1 MFRVWMFVDALRRR
15 APRLW
20 LFVLW
25 LPFGDLAYFFVVK
38 LGDFGARP
46 APLPDEPAPVDL
58 AKLRQAVESSPSFAN
73 RVALGWGLLREGQPA
88 EALRY
93 FELGRGTH
101 PGDRDALYGCA
112 LAQLA
117 VGERLAG
124 IEALTE
130 LVDRQLSY
138 DDYRAAQR
146 LAELLAEQG
155 DLPTALDLR
164 RAVARAT
171 RRLAHWL
178 DLGRQ
183 QVSAGLLAEARDT
196 LGRLLAEIEAL
207 PDYQRRRERAV
218 HDEAQRLLLELG
230 AR

>member
-1 MFRVWMFVDALRRR
+1 MFVDALRRG

-25 LPFGDLAYFFVVK
+25 LPFGDLAYFFMVK

-46 APLPDEPAPVDL
+46 APLPGEPVPVDL
-58 AKLRQAVESSPSFAN
+58 ATLRAAVESSPSYTN
-73 RVALGWGLLREGQPA
+73 RVALGWGLLKEGQPA

-93 FELGRGTH
+93 FELGRGSH
-101 PGDRDALYGCA
+101 PHDRDALYGYA
-112 LAQLA
+112 VAQLEL
-117 VGERLAG
+117 GERPLG
-124 IEALTE
+124 MEALTE

-138 DDYRAAQR
+138 DDYRAARR

-155 DLPTALDLR
+155 DLPTALELS

-171 RRLAHWL
+171 RRCTHWL
-178 DLGRQ
+178 DLGRHQ
-183 QVSAGLLAEARDT
+183 ARAGLLTEARDT

-207 PDYQRRRERAV
+207 PEYQRRRERDV
-218 HDEAQRLLLELG
+218 RDEAQRLLLELG